1 MADSIKIKGR
11 FHKSPVIAEFSR
23 FYAKSSG

>member
-11 FHKSPVIAEFSR
+11 FHKSPVIEEFSS
-23 FYAKSSG
+23 FYAKFSG